1 MVIKFSV
8 GKQLIN
14 ALLMVMEIRM
24 LGNLYCFLPLFKKK
38 WLQYWEGRREES
50 NDVVVSF

>member
-1 MVIKFSV
+1 MVAKFFV

-14 ALLMVMEIRM
+14 ALLMMMEIRM
-24 LGNLYCFLPLFKKK
+24 LGNLYFLPLFKKK